1 METSLLENF
10 PAPVIESKE
19 ELVSQTAMGA
29 LVATLQIG
37 AVLVGILTPIA
48 FRRLRGGP
56 FRFSHQGSF
65 EEGIGFVVAMMVTN
79 PIGLLLSIAIS
90 PIIPSSQIALY
101 ALLATLNL
109 GLGIIGGWV
118 WVAMFARPTPT

>member
-1 METSLLENF
+1 
-10 PAPVIESKE
+10 
-19 ELVSQTAMGA
+19 MGA
-29 LVATLQIG
+29 LLAALQIG

-56 FRFSHQGSF
+56 FKLSRQGSF
-65 EEGIGFVVAMMVTN
+65 EETIGFVIAVMITN

-90 PIIPSSQIALY
+90 PIIPSSQIGLY
-101 ALLATLNL
+101 ASLAILNL

-118 WVAMFARPTPT
+118 WVAMFVRPTQS

>member
-1 METSLLENF
+1 MEPSRK
-10 PAPVIESKE
+10 PPRPVIASKS
-19 ELVSQTAMGA
+19 ELVSQSNMGA
-29 LVATLQIG
+29 LLAALQIG
-37 AVLVGILTPIA
+37 AVLVGILTPIV

-79 PIGLLLSIAIS
+79 PVGLLLSIAIS